1 MAGIWSGMPFA
12 HVHMAGHAA
21 DVCGVSPIRVECLAP
36 RAWWGM
42 DYSEIISYMS

>member
-1 MAGIWSGMPFA
+1 MAGIWPGMPFA

-21 DVCGVSPIRVECLAP
+21 YVCGVSPIRVECLAP
-36 RAWWGM
+36 RAWG